1 MNSLSAGKWMRRWA
15 PALAAAGLL
24 ALAVVPRFVSL
35 ETRPV
40 IHDESLF
47 SYYGMIFRER
57 GHYAHEPM
65 LHGPALMLSLGT
77 VFSAFDDT
85 ITVGRAFVAACS
97 LIALGLLLTLA
108 PPRTRWWLAPLLVT
122 SPVLLYF
129 SRFVRNEMFYNALA
143 LIGMAGV
150 AWGLSERRGRALG
163 ALLGALFSVS
173 LLAVKENALFLYA
186 AALTFAAACA
196 GSRVWRGRTEGAE
209 RDSVP
214 PRFPPARRRMA
225 WIVGLVLGM
234 LASAAVF
241 GVALPA
247 DRHQAAIEA
256 VVGAESAP
264 QGPLGATGESLTGI
278 QKARVLGHLMGDSW
292 RNAWASWEYWEGQH
306 REHRVAGALHYH
318 LPILLTYEL
327 PLLLLLFAGLAR
339 DARTERR
346 RAWTYLGSLALW
358 LLVWGVWRAAA
369 LPEPPGWLGAAQDW
383 LHLGPDA
390 SMLVLGLAIAP
401 LLAWS
406 LLSLGDRQPLAAWAG
421 WWAACSLFQ
430 YSVAGEKVPWLGVHI
445 VLPLYLTLAWLW
457 APALATL
464 RGRRRV
470 AAALLVALAAGIA
483 LRNDVYLIGPRA
495 ADPRE
500 RLVYNHTTPFFDE
513 LARSRL
519 ALWNQGASPVPLRE
533 RRIILAGDPGW
544 PGVWYFRDVRYQLV
558 PADPPIEWVGADVDL
573 VIGTLPALAPL
584 LGGEEAARFV
594 RLDGS
599 LRDHWWAPWPEEER
613 WWPPDGAEPHRDLAL
628 LGRTLHQLWRYYW
641 FRETWTDPGGFPI
654 VALDPREL
662 R

>member
-1 MNSLSAGKWMRRWA
+1 MRRWA
-15 PALAAAGLL
+15 PGLAAAGLL
-24 ALAVVPRFVSL
+24 ALAVVPRFFLL

-47 SYYGMIFRER
+47 SYYAMIFRER
-57 GHYAHEPM
+57 GHYTHDPM

-77 VFSAFDDT
+77 VFSIFDDT
-85 ITVGRAFVAACS
+85 IAVGRAFVAACS
-97 LIALGLLLTLA
+97 LVALGLLLTLA

-129 SRFVRNEMFYNALA
+129 SRFVRNEMFYNAFA

-150 AWGLSERRGRALG
+150 AWGLSQRRGRALG
-163 ALLGALFSVS
+163 AVLGAAFSVS

-186 AALTFAAACA
+186 AGLTFAATWA
-196 GSRVWRGRTEGAE
+196 GSRAWRRRTEGAGA
-209 RDSVP
+209 DSAP
-214 PRFPPARRRMA
+214 PRAPRARRGA
-225 WIVGLVLGM
+225 TWIVGLALGT
-234 LASAAVF
+234 LAAAAVF

-256 VVGAESAP
+256 VMGAEAAP
-264 QGPLGATGESLTGI
+264 KGPLGATGESLTGS
-278 QKARVLGHLMGDSW
+278 QKARVLGHLMADSW
-292 RNAWASWEYWEGQH
+292 RNARASWDYWEGQH
-306 REHRVAGALHYH
+306 REQRVAGALHYH

-327 PLLLLLFAGLAR
+327 PLLLFLLAGLLR
-339 DARTERR
+339 DACSQRH

-358 LLVWGVWRAAA
+358 LTLWGIWRAVA
-369 LPEPPGWLGAAQDW
+369 LPEPPAWMGAAQDW
-383 LHLGPDA
+383 LHLEPGA
-390 SMLVLGLAIAP
+390 SMLVLGLVIAP

-406 LLSLGDRQPLAAWAG
+406 LLSLDDRRPLAAWAG

-457 APALATL
+457 EPALDTL
-464 RGRRRV
+464 GRRGRV
-470 AAALLVALAAGIA
+470 AAILLVALAAGIA

-513 LARSRL
+513 VARNRV
-519 ALWNQGASPVPLRE
+519 ALWSEEASPVPLRE
-533 RRIILAGDPGW
+533 RRVVLAADPGW
-544 PGVWYFRDVRYQLV
+544 PGVWYFRDARYDLAS
-558 PADPPIEWVGADVDL
+558 ADPPLEQVDADVDL

-584 LGGEEAARFV
+584 LEGEEAARLV

-613 WWPPDGAEPHRDLAL
+613 WWPPEGVEPHRDLAL
-628 LGRTLHQLWRYYW
+628 LGRTLRQLWRYYW
-641 FRETWTDPGGFPI
+641 LRETWTDPGGFPI
-654 VALDPREL
+654 VALDPRN
-662 R
+662 RR